1 MSAARYVDLFVSES
15 KEHISAINR
24 HLLAMEAGEGGR
36 ARLEE
41 LFRAVHTL
49 KGMAG
54 AMGFNRSAGLA
65 HALEHLLDQLRAGAL
80 EADGEVTDAL
90 FAGVDELEHSI
101 GLEVSGGAV
110 GESEV
115 MDRLQGLG
123 GETDRGP
130 DGAGAADAASAGGA
144 VAGGAAAGGAAPAAG
159 ELEGPGR
166 TVNVTLMVSSS
177 TPLPAVRAILALKKA
192 RALGAIGGLDP
203 DEGRLNAGD
212 FNGKLVFQLRTDRDL
227 DEVRDAL
234 LAAGEIAHVL
244 VEEIE
249 EAPSTSPDDGVAR
262 QGRGPVVRVNQE
274 RLDQLIDRVG
284 ELVMARDALRR
295 TAEERDDAELSA
307 SADAVSRLVAE
318 LRDEVM
324 HLRMVPVGEAFDRF
338 PRLVRDA
345 ARSLGKQVRFS
356 VSGGDVELDRSLL
369 NELADLLVHLLR
381 NAVDHGIEE
390 AADREASGK
399 PAAGEIRLSAWREGS
414 KIAVRVE
421 DDGRGIERERVKRAA
436 VRLGL
441 ISEAEAEGFSDDE
454 LFAFLARPGFSTAG
468 KVTDISGRGVGLDV
482 VATRLQAL
490 GGTMEIHA
498 AAGEGTAFT
507 LKLPLS
513 LAIVRCL
520 QVAVGTE
527 AYLVPLSS
535 VREVVEVVEA
545 ELVRDD
551 DGEWMKGREDQEDVP
566 LLRMAPF
573 LGIGDG
579 GGGFGPHPVVVVE
592 TSEGGFGLV
601 VDALV
606 GQHESV
612 LKPFDAAAG
621 MLPVFAGAALMSDG
635 RPSLVLDVNRIAALA
650 VDPARTGEL
659 NPTADTIC

>member
-1 MSAARYVDLFVSES
+1 MSTARYVDLFVSES

-49 KGMAG
+49 KGMAA
-54 AMGFNRSAGLA
+54 AMGFTRSAGLA
-65 HALEHLLDQLRAGAL
+65 HALEHLLDQLRAGVL
-80 EADGEVTDAL
+80 EVDNEVTDAL
-90 FAGVDELEHSI
+90 FAGVDELEYSI
-101 GLEVSGGAV
+101 GLEVAGGEV
-110 GESEV
+110 GKSEV
-115 MDRLQGLG
+115 MDRLQGFG
-123 GETDRGP
+123 GEGSGADR
-130 DGAGAADAASAGGA
+130 AAR
-144 VAGGAAAGGAAPAAG
+144 GAAAAAPASGSGAAALSADG
-159 ELEGPGR
+159 LEGAGR
-166 TVNVTLMVSSS
+166 TVKVTLMVSSS
-177 TPLPAVRAILALKKA
+177 TPLPAVRAILALKRA
-192 RALGAIGGLDP
+192 RALGSIGGLDP
-203 DEGRLNAGD
+203 DEARLDAGD
-212 FNGKLVFQLRTDRDL
+212 FNGKLIFLLRTDRDL

-249 EAPSTSPDDGVAR
+249 EAPSTGPDDGVAR

-284 ELVMARDALRR
+284 ELVMARDTLRR
-295 TAEERDDAELSA
+295 MAEERDDAELTA
-307 SADAVSRLVAE
+307 SSDAVSRLVAE

-381 NAVDHGIEE
+381 NAVDHGIEA
-390 AADREASGK
+390 AADREELGK
-399 PAAGEIRLSAWREGS
+399 PAAGEVRLSAWREGS

-421 DDGRGIERERVKRAA
+421 DDGRGIDRERVKRAA
-436 VRLGL
+436 IRLAL
-441 ISEAEAEGFSDDE
+441 ISEAEAEGFSDDD

-498 AAGEGTAFT
+498 GAGEGTAFT

-520 QVAVGTE
+520 RVAVGGE

-535 VREVVEVVEA
+535 VREVAEVMETD
-545 ELVRDD
+545 LIHDD
-551 DGEWMKGREDQEDVP
+551 DGEWMRGREDQDDVP
-566 LLRMAPF
+566 LLRLAPI
-573 LGIGDG
+573 LGIDDG
-579 GGGFGPHPVVVVE
+579 SRGFGPHPVVVVE
-592 TSEGGFGLV
+592 TSEGGLGLV
-601 VDALV
+601 VDSLV

-612 LKPFDAAAG
+612 LKPFDAAMG
-621 MLPVFAGAALMSDG
+621 TLPVFAGAALMSDG

-650 VDPARTGEL
+650 ADPARMGEL
-659 NPTADTIC
+659 NPTVDRTC